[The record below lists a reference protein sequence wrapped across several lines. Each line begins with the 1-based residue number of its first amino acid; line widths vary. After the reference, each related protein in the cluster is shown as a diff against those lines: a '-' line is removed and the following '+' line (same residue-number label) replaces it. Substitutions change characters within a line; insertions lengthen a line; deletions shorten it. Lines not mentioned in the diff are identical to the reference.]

1 MLEGTPQEGSSG
13 KDDSHVALLSEQ
25 ITLLRELII
34 VMVAQDRDTRHQ
46 SEKLFV
52 MLREFRDAKLSCA
65 LRVENHELQADR
77 NKPSKAPSADGRNK
91 LNA

>member
-1 MLEGTPQEGSSG
+1 MHESTPQEDSSG
-13 KDDSHVALLSEQ
+13 DDDDQVNLLSEQ
-25 ITLLRELII
+25 ITLLRELIV

-52 MLREFRDAKLSCA
+52 MLRELRATKLMCT
-65 LRVENHELQADR
+65 LRVKNHESQADQHE
-77 NKPSKAPSADGRNK
+77 PSTGVNADSRSQ

>member
-1 MLEGTPQEGSSG
+1 MLESTPQEGSSG
-13 KDDSHVALLSEQ
+13 EDDSHVSLLSEQ

-52 MLREFRDAKLSCA
+52 MLREFRAAKLTCA
-65 LRVENHELQADR
+65 LRAKRPEQQADEGEASGP
-77 NKPSKAPSADGRNK
+77 KCADGRTQ